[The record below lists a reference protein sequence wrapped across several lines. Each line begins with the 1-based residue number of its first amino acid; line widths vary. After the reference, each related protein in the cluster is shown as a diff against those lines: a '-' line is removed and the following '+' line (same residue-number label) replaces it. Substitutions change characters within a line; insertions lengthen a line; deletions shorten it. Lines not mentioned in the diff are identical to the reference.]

1 MKILSIKEES
11 IAKSWLHD
19 VLYWGGL
26 LSKAKRSTDKKDYQ
40 YTYGD
45 NNHNDAEGKKAATE
59 VCDFIKEVATNSI
72 KYRSFVRLGHALK
85 VLSRNKFCDLNDS
98 KIIFS
103 KDQETLALY
112 VAHFLKNMIKM
123 PIYVNQLKVIEMNE
137 IKENTI
143 VGKVFSLYNL
153 FEIRKEEK
161 VNEDHPELFFEKYI
175 KTEEDYEAF
184 EEALYSSMN

>member
-26 LSKAKRSTDKKDYQ
+26 LSKVKRSTNKKGYQ
-40 YTYGD
+40 YAYGTG
-45 NNHNDAEGKKAATE
+45 NHSDVEGKKAATE

-72 KYRSFVRLGHALK
+72 KYRSFIRLDHALK

-103 KDQETLALY
+103 KDQGTLALY

-143 VGKVFSLYNL
+143 VGKAFSLYNL
-153 FEIRKEEK
+153 FEIRKEKNDE
-161 VNEDHPELFFEKYI
+161 NYEESFFKKYI
-175 KTEEDYEAF
+175 KTEEDFEAF
-184 EEALYSSMN
+184 DEALYSSMN